1 MTTQSLTRP
10 RPARDFA
17 HLKPLPDP
25 PRLPD
30 AMLQHKHMTRADQTL
45 ETWFRHRRDAMVG
58 GNGYLCWNRT
68 DPRNTWLAPDCL
80 VSLNVDPEHA
90 MVSNSYIIN
99 EVGKSPDFV
108 MEVAT
113 RSTGRRDY
121 TIKRDQY
128 AAFGVGEYWRF
139 DPSGGEY
146 HDRPLAGEYLVAG
159 QYESYQIHQDA
170 DGMLWGHSPLLG
182 LDLCWREGELF
193 FRNPATGDF
202 LLRASQTQD
211 ALDAARDE
219 LMVTQDAVTI
229 AETRATNMEALADAI
244 QTRAANAESRADD
257 AESQAA
263 DARLQAAD
271 AESRADDAESR
282 AADAEA
288 EAERLREMLRRLQ
301 PDADDSGAD
310 PPPP

>member
-1 MTTQSLTRP
+1 
-10 RPARDFA
+10 
-17 HLKPLPDP
+17 
-25 PRLPD
+25 
-30 AMLQHKHMTRADQTL
+30 
-45 ETWFRHRRDAMVG
+45 MVG

-80 VSLNVDPEHA
+80 VSLDVDPEHA

-121 TIKRDQY
+121 TVKRDQY

-146 HDRPLAGEYLVAG
+146 YDRPLAGEYLVAG
-159 QYESYQIHQDA
+159 QYESYPIHQDA

-202 LLRASQTQD
+202 LLRPAQVQD
-211 ALDAARDE
+211 ALEFAQDAA
-219 LMVTQDAVTI
+219 TI
-229 AETRATNMEALADAI
+229 AETRATNMEALADAS
-244 QTRAANAESRADD
+244 QTRANEAEIRAANAESH
-257 AESQAA
+257 AA
-263 DARLQAAD
+263 DARLHAAD
-271 AESRADDAESR
+271 AEIRATDARIHAENAESR
-282 AADAEA
+282 AAAAEA
-288 EAERLREMLRRLQ
+288 ESERLREMLRRLQ

-310 PPPP
+310 LPPP